1 MPCIICTFLTA
12 FRVLVT
18 APTNTLYMLLPG
30 WQPKRPAT
38 EADDEVGEADVIE
51 AVDEADEAEVADE
64 NSVIA
69 PGCLRSVVRWFLL
82 EPVMSV

>member
-1 MPCIICTFLTA
+1 MSPNMYVSYSIPCIDN
-12 FRVLVT
+12 R
-18 APTNTLYMLLPG
+18 PTNTLYMLQL
-30 WQPKRPAT
+30 WYRPKKPAT
-38 EADDEVGEADVIE
+38 EASNEVDEPDV
-51 AVDEADEAEVADE
+51 VDEADEAEVADE